1 VSWRERLWLP
11 VGAGEALPA
20 GTSAGPVEIASGPE
34 VIAWL
39 RQQVGAGQ

>member
-11 VGAGEALPA
+11 VGAREALPA